1 MSAVWQAERDALK
14 STVEMQST
22 LISDLQMSV
31 SQKTDELSSANEQ
44 VLSLLLQNVTVK
56 AFAVS

>member
-1 MSAVWQAERDALK
+1 VSAVWQAERDALK